1 MSFGVDGTPG
11 DSAVGISHCRA
22 GRQMAEAIIAAGYR
36 RIGFPGTVMP
46 DDHRARKRLDGFG
59 DALHRAGLTLADGG
73 LHPGGLA
80 PLKGHE
86 MTAAIPKRTPDPDFL
101 QYPTDMIGAGGLL
114 YCLHEGTGLPGKLG
128 LAGCKGVDLP
138 DGLLRRLAKMDAC
151 RLQVCRIVAEI
162 VAGKRPG
169 GVIELSPQ
177 LGSGDTIR
185 RP

>member
-59 DALHRAGLTLADGG
+59 DALHRAGLTLADRGFCAGG
-73 LHPGGLA
+73 SAL
-80 PLKGHE
+80 LKGHQ
-86 MTAAIPKRTPDPDFL
+86 MTAAILKRTPDLDFL
-101 QYPTDMIGAGGLL
+101 YYSNDMIGAGGLL
-114 YCLHEGTGLPGKLG
+114 HCLQEGMDVPGEVG
-128 LAGCKGVDLP
+128 LAGCNGVVLP
-138 DGLLRRLAKMDAC
+138 DGLPRRLATMDAC
-151 RLQVCRIVAEI
+151 RLQIGRIAAEI
-162 VAGKRPG
+162 IAGKRQG
-169 GVIELSPQ
+169 GIIELSPQ

>member
-1 MSFGVDGTPG
+1 
-11 DSAVGISHCRA
+11 
-22 GRQMAEAIIAAGYR
+22 MAEAIIAAGYR
-36 RIGFPGTVMP
+36 RIGFPGTGMP
-46 DDHRARKRLDGFG
+46 DDHRARRRLVGFG

-80 PLKGHE
+80 LLKGHE
-86 MTAAIPKRTPDPDFL
+86 MTAAILKRTPDPDFL

-128 LAGCKGVDLP
+128 LAGCNGVDLP
-138 DGLLRRLAKMDAC
+138 DGLLRRLAKMGAC
-151 RLQVCRIVAEI
+151 RPQIGRIAAEI
-162 VAGKRPG
+162 ITGKRPG
-169 GVIELSPQ
+169 GVIELSLR